1 MRKVLPDL
9 KQNYN
14 VVCSTNKT
22 SDNLAIICKR
32 FYAENIMKAL
42 GVAIGNCNNNKT

>member
-9 KQNYN
+9 KQNYI

-32 FYAENIMKAL
+32 FYAEKL
-42 GVAIGNCNNNKT
+42 DAIVIS